1 MFDTI
6 PELKA
11 ELVKKSGVIL
21 ITDLLEIEQH
31 KNNNTLYCVLRIVNK
46 FVENSAQIQE
56 NLCLVGAIPS
66 MMKFSNHAFS
76 KEVRLQAAA
85 FLKAMWHNPNAF
97 PMFIACKG
105 LPVLCDLLEDNFK
118 QYKDLVLL
126 GIDGIWD
133 IFTLQTPN
141 RPKNDFCRL
150 FTKCRLL
157 DRLSCVL
164 QPIIEEKLNEYIKRI
179 VTIFL
184 WFSASDVVV
193 KQHMS
198 EQKIIERLLQV
209 IDTLE
214 PTLLVSM
221 LKAIKNVSMD
231 PMTLDNLAQAGT
243 IQKLIKFL
251 GKREGPVTEMHNQVL
266 NCMYNLLYLSADR
279 QALAVGI
286 VPHLQYFAFVNGAQK
301 ELALSIICD
310 FAKQSRITR
319 AELWKYNGVEFYVS
333 LLSIGYWQV
342 LAMEALAIWLA
353 EENRVENVLIKPE
366 NISGIVSAFSIAQS
380 FTFVS
385 LLQPLHRI
393 ITLSKPIN
401 KLLGVG
407 QFVTK
412 LLDRLQHPTIRD
424 QALIQ
429 LNLLKM
435 LKEMYFAH
443 ANPKQMI
450 AEQKLLPIIKNVA
463 DNAKE
468 FQLVSAVAFELLE
481 AFKSNEAL

>member
-1 MFDTI
+1 
-6 PELKA
+6 
-11 ELVKKSGVIL
+11 
-21 ITDLLEIEQH
+21 
-31 KNNNTLYCVLRIVNK
+31 
-46 FVENSAQIQE
+46 
-56 NLCLVGAIPS
+56 
-66 MMKFSNHAFS
+66 
-76 KEVRLQAAA
+76 
-85 FLKAMWHNPNAF
+85 
-97 PMFIACKG
+97 
-105 LPVLCDLLEDNFK
+105 
-118 QYKDLVLL
+118 
-126 GIDGIWD
+126 
-133 IFTLQTPN
+133 
-141 RPKNDFCRL
+141 
-150 FTKCRLL
+150 
-157 DRLSCVL
+157 
-164 QPIIEEKLNEYIKRI
+164 
-179 VTIFL
+179 
-184 WFSASDVVV
+184 
-193 KQHMS
+193 
-198 EQKIIERLLQV
+198 
-209 IDTLE
+209 
-214 PTLLVSM
+214 
-221 LKAIKNVSMD
+221 
-231 PMTLDNLAQAGT
+231 
-243 IQKLIKFL
+243 
-251 GKREGPVTEMHNQVL
+251 MHNQVL

-342 LAMEALAIWLA
+342 LAMEALAIWLS
-353 EENRVENVLIKPE
+353 EEKRVETVLIKPE
-366 NISGIVSAFSIAQS
+366 NIKGIVSAFSIAQS

-401 KLLGVG
+401 KLLGAG
-407 QFVTK
+407 PFVTK